1 MFMFK
6 EEKRQFIHI
15 SLLVLAFFLK
25 YLNRWYA
32 ILIFLALFLIV
43 LVIVP
48 QLKAKSHV
56 YRVSENKYSQGA
68 LLYFLVLLIL
78 VLIFPLHI
86 VAVSWAILALGD
98 GMATLIGKSFK
109 SYPLPWNKKKTY
121 AGSLAFVFFGTFGAF
136 ILLKWMLPE
145 LSINQAFFL
154 GLKTAVVAAIVES
167 LALDIDDNLTVALSS
182 AVVLYL
188 LT

>member
-1 MFMFK
+1 MFR
-6 EEKRQFIHI
+6 EEKRQFIHM
-15 SLLVLAFFLK
+15 SLLALAFFLK

-32 ILIFLALFLIV
+32 ILVFLTLFLVV
-43 LVIVP
+43 LVVVP

-56 YRVSENKYSQGA
+56 YRMSEDKYSQGA

-78 VLIFPLHI
+78 VLIFPLYI

-121 AGSLAFVFFGTFGAF
+121 AGTLAFVIFGAF
-136 ILLKWMLPE
+136 GAFVLLKWMLPE
-145 LSINQAFFL
+145 LSVNQAFFL
-154 GLKTAVVAAIVES
+154 GLKTVTVAAIIES
-167 LALDIDDNLTVALSS
+167 LNLDIDDNLTVALSS

-188 LT
+188 LV

>member
-1 MFMFK
+1 MFR
-6 EEKRQFIHI
+6 EEKRQFIHM
-15 SLLVLAFFLK
+15 SLLALAFFLK

-32 ILIFLALFLIV
+32 ILVFLTLFLVV
-43 LVIVP
+43 LVVVP

-56 YRVSENKYSQGA
+56 YRMSEDKYSQGA

-78 VLIFPLHI
+78 VLIFPLYI

-121 AGSLAFVFFGTFGAF
+121 AGTLAFVIFGAF
-136 ILLKWMLPE
+136 GAFVLLKWMLPE
-145 LSINQAFFL
+145 ISVNQAFFL
-154 GLKTAVVAAIVES
+154 GLKTVTVAAIIES
-167 LALDIDDNLTVALSS
+167 LNLDIDDNLTVALSS

-188 LT
+188 LV